1 MVEGAGMR
9 HRPYRTLLLWLIWA
23 LAATGVYFGFYQDA
37 GLWDFLAHDK
47 TRITWIILGFFVFGL
62 AASLALSI
70 ALTKE
75 SLAAR
80 QIEADVR
87 GKGLIGFETT
97 SEARAVERYFQS
109 LKLAMDS
116 NSKPDAEALLNVEL
130 AVFQRM
136 SRSIEVSGNLLITLG
151 LIGTVM
157 GLTLTLTGLTASLDA
172 LGHDQ
177 EQLLEGLR
185 KAMGGMG
192 TAFYTTLLGA
202 ILGGVLL
209 RVFAQITEQGVEG
222 LFDRT
227 MRICLVYCSADFK
240 PSLERDIR
248 FLDAEMA
255 SLGERVK
262 FLQSAFSASRKS
274 MEDFREEVVNL
285 RGLSQE
291 ERTSLLE
298 TIEMNRQAY
307 MLMRQETRLM
317 QNLNRTFWQRC
328 KDVLRFKPR
337 RTRPPE
343 D

>member
-1 MVEGAGMR
+1 MR
-9 HRPYRTLLLWLIWA
+9 HRPYRTLLLWFIWA
-23 LAATGVYFGFYQDA
+23 LAATAVYFGFYQDA
-37 GLWDFLAHDK
+37 GIWGVLEQDK
-47 TRITWIILGFFVFGL
+47 TRITWIILAFFVFGL

-75 SLAAR
+75 SIAAR
-80 QIEADVR
+80 QIESEVR
-87 GKGLIGFETT
+87 EKGLIGFEIR
-97 SEARAVERYFQS
+97 SESRAVARYFQS
-109 LKLAMDS
+109 LKMAMDS

-136 SRSIEVSGNLLITLG
+136 SRSIEVAGNLLITLG

-157 GLTLTLTGLTASLDA
+157 GLTLTLTGLTSSLDA

-177 EQLLEGLR
+177 DQLLQGLR

-262 FLQSAFSASRKS
+262 FLQSAFGASRGA
-274 MEDFREEVVNL
+274 MEEFREEVEKL

-298 TIEMNRQAY
+298 SIEMNRQCY
-307 MLMRQETRLM
+307 MLMRQEARLM
-317 QNLNRTFWQRC
+317 QNLNRTFWQRL
-328 KDVLRFKPR
+328 KDLLRFRPR
-337 RTRPPE
+337 RPPDE
-343 D
+343 

>member
-1 MVEGAGMR
+1 MR
-9 HRPYRTLLLWLIWA
+9 HRPYRTLQLWVLWA
-23 LAATGVYFGFYQDA
+23 LLAAGVYYGFYRDV
-37 GLWDFLAHDK
+37 GIVDFLVQDV
-47 TRITWIILGFFVFGL
+47 TRITWVIIALFIFGI

-80 QIEADVR
+80 RIECDVQER
-87 GKGLIGFETT
+87 GLIGFEMG
-97 SEARAVERYFQS
+97 SGKHAVARYFQS
-109 LKLAMDS
+109 LKMAMDS
-116 NSKPDAEALLNVEL
+116 NSKPDAEALLHVEL
-130 AVFQRM
+130 AVYQRM
-136 SRSIEVSGNLLITLG
+136 SRTIEVAGNLLITLG

-157 GLTLTLTGLTASLDA
+157 GLTLTLTGLTSSLEA

-177 EQLLEGLR
+177 EQLLVGLR

-227 MRICLVYCSADFK
+227 MRICLIYCSADFK

-262 FLQSAFSASRKS
+262 FLQTAFGASRMA
-274 MEDFREEVVNL
+274 MEEFREEVVKL

-298 TIEMNRQAY
+298 SIEMNRQCY
-307 MLMRQETRLM
+307 MLMRQEARLM
-317 QNLNRTFWQRC
+317 QNINRTFWQRL
-328 KDVLRFKPR
+328 KDLLRFR
-337 RTRPPE
+337 RRPPKR
-343 D
+343 

>member
-1 MVEGAGMR
+1 MR
-9 HRPYRTLLLWLIWA
+9 HRPYRTLLLWFTWA
-23 LAATGVYFGFYQDA
+23 LAATAVYFGFYQDA
-37 GLWDFLAHDK
+37 GIWGVLEQDK
-47 TRITWIILGFFVFGL
+47 TRITWIILAFFVFGL

-75 SLAAR
+75 SIAAR
-80 QIEADVR
+80 QIESEVR
-87 GKGLIGFETT
+87 EKGLIGFEVH
-97 SEARAVERYFQS
+97 SESRAVARYFQS
-109 LKLAMDS
+109 LKMAMDS

-136 SRSIEVSGNLLITLG
+136 SRSIEVAGNLLITLG

-157 GLTLTLTGLTASLDA
+157 GLTLTLTGLTSSLDA

-177 EQLLEGLR
+177 DQLLQGLR

-262 FLQSAFSASRKS
+262 FLQSAFGASRGA
-274 MEDFREEVVNL
+274 MEEFREEVEKL

-298 TIEMNRQAY
+298 SIEMNRQCY
-307 MLMRQETRLM
+307 MLMRQEARLM
-317 QNLNRTFWQRC
+317 QNLNRTFWQRL
-328 KDVLRFKPR
+328 KDLLRFRPR
-337 RTRPPE
+337 RPPDE
-343 D
+343 

>member
-1 MVEGAGMR
+1 MVEGVSMR
-9 HRPYRTLLLWLIWA
+9 HRPYRTLLLWFIWA
-23 LAATGVYFGFYQDA
+23 LAATVVYFSFYQDA
-37 GLWDFLAHDK
+37 GIGEMLEQDR
-47 TRITWIILGFFVFGL
+47 TRITWIILAFFVFGL

-80 QIEADVR
+80 QIESDVR
-87 GKGLIGFETT
+87 EKGLVGFETT
-97 SEARAVERYFQS
+97 SESRAVARYFQS
-109 LKLAMDS
+109 LKMAMDS

-130 AVFQRM
+130 ATFQRM
-136 SRSIEVSGNLLITLG
+136 SRSIEVAGNLLITLG

-157 GLTLTLTGLTASLDA
+157 GLTLTLTGLTSSLDA

-177 EQLLEGLR
+177 EQLLQGLR

-222 LFDRT
+222 LFDCT

-248 FLDAEMA
+248 FLDAEME

-262 FLQSAFSASRKS
+262 FLQSAFGASRMA
-274 MEDFREEVVNL
+274 MEEFRQEVENL

-298 TIEMNRQAY
+298 SIEMNRQCY
-307 MLMRQETRLM
+307 MLMRQEARLM
-317 QNLNRTFWQRC
+317 QNLNRTFWQRL
-328 KDVLRFKPR
+328 KDLLRFRPR
-337 RTRPPE
+337 PRPPKE
-343 D
+343 

>member
-1 MVEGAGMR
+1 MK
-9 HRPYRTLLLWLIWA
+9 HHPYRTLLLWAIWA
-23 LAATGVYFGFYQDA
+23 ATATGVYFGFYQEA
-37 GLWDFLAHDK
+37 GIWDFLAQDK
-47 TRITWIILGFFVFGL
+47 TRITWIILAFFVFGL
-62 AASLALSI
+62 VASFELSVV
-70 ALTKE
+70 LTKE

-80 QIEADVR
+80 RIESDVKD
-87 GKGLIGFETT
+87 KGLIGLQSR
-97 SEARAVERYFQS
+97 SEKRAVNRFFIS
-109 LKLAMDS
+109 LKMAMEG
-116 NSKPDAEALLNVEL
+116 NSKPDTEALLHVEL
-130 AVFQRM
+130 AGYQRM
-136 SRSIEVSGNLLITLG
+136 GRSIEVAGNLLITLG

-157 GLTLTLTGLTASLDA
+157 GLTLTLTGLTSSLDA

-177 EQLLEGLR
+177 EQLLQGLR

-209 RVFAQITEQGVEG
+209 RVFAQIAEQGVEA
-222 LFDRT
+222 LYDRI
-227 MRICLVYCSADFK
+227 MRICLIYCSADFK

-262 FLQSAFSASRKS
+262 FLQSAFSASRGA
-274 MEDFREEVVNL
+274 MEEFRQEVGNL
-285 RGLSQE
+285 RSLSQE
-291 ERTSLLE
+291 ERTALLE

-317 QNLNRTFWQRC
+317 KNLNRTFWQRC

-337 RTRPPE
+337 RTPPPE
-343 D
+343 E

>member
-1 MVEGAGMR
+1 MR
-9 HRPYRTLLLWLIWA
+9 HRPYRTLLLWVIWA
-23 LAATGVYFGFYQDA
+23 LAATGVYFSFYQDA
-37 GLWDFLAHDK
+37 GLWGFLAQDK
-47 TRITWIILGFFVFGL
+47 TRITWIILAFFVFGL
-62 AASLALSI
+62 ASSLALSI

-80 QIEADVR
+80 RIESEVKE
-87 GKGLIGFETT
+87 KGLIGFEAP
-97 SEARAVERYFQS
+97 SESRAVARYFQS
-109 LKLAMDS
+109 LKMAMES

-130 AVFQRM
+130 ATFQRM
-136 SRSIEVSGNLLITLG
+136 SRSIEVTGNLLITLG

-177 EQLLEGLR
+177 EQLLQGLR

-227 MRICLVYCSADFK
+227 MRICLVYCSVDFK

-262 FLQSAFSASRKS
+262 FLQSAFGASRS
-274 MEDFREEVVNL
+274 AMEEFRKEVENL

-317 QNLNRTFWQRC
+317 QNLNRSFWQRC

>member
-1 MVEGAGMR
+1 MVEGVDMR
-9 HRPYRTLLLWLIWA
+9 HRPYRTLLLWFIWA
-23 LAATGVYFGFYQDA
+23 LTATAVYFAFYQDA
-37 GLWDFLAHDK
+37 GIWEVLGQDK

-80 QIEADVR
+80 RIESDVR
-87 GKGLIGFETT
+87 EKGLIGFETT
-97 SEARAVERYFQS
+97 SESRAVARYFQS
-109 LKLAMDS
+109 LKMAMDS
-116 NSKPDAEALLNVEL
+116 NSKVEL

-136 SRSIEVSGNLLITLG
+136 SRSIEVAGNLLITLG

-157 GLTLTLTGLTASLDA
+157 GLTLTLTGLTSSLDA

-177 EQLLEGLR
+177 EQLLQGLR

-262 FLQSAFSASRKS
+262 FLQSAFGASRS
-274 MEDFREEVVNL
+274 AMEEFREEVENL

-298 TIEMNRQAY
+298 TIEMNRQCY
-307 MLMRQETRLM
+307 MLMRQEARLM
-317 QNLNRTFWQRC
+317 QNLNRTFWQRL
-328 KDVLRFKPR
+328 KDLLRIRP
-337 RTRPPE
+337 RPPKE
-343 D
+343 